1 MNCLCANCSIYTLIR
16 YRIMYTVDMLNSKH
30 DAMQKNYRH
39 IIKFA
44 KIIIERI
51 LKQIEQS

>member
-1 MNCLCANCSIYTLIR
+1 MNCLCANCSIYTLSR

-39 IIKFA
+39 IY
-44 KIIIERI
+44 
-51 LKQIEQS
+51 